1 MRVIAISS
9 AFGGCSACLY
19 ADGALQSQ
27 VQTGEMLGL
36 AAALPVLV
44 GTLVELADGRLDL
57 VSVSVGPGSFTGL
70 RAGISVA
77 VGVGLALSVPVAGV
91 TVAEAFEAACLP
103 LDGRRL
109 WVAVEARRGR
119 VFIDTGDGAAAYGT
133 EALPAAGGRIAVAGN
148 AATFVAAALAAKGAD
163 VMLTDARLPLA
174 QHVAMVGIERAAG
187 RRRPLAPLPMY
198 IDAPEARL
206 PAAGLRAAPV

>member
-9 AFGGCSACLY
+9 AFGGCSACFY
-19 ADGALQSQ
+19 ADGAVQSQ
-27 VQTGEMLGL
+27 VHAGEAIGL
-36 AAALPVLV
+36 AATLPA
-44 GTLVELADGRLDL
+44 LVETLLGSAEGRLDL
-57 VSVSVGPGSFTGL
+57 VSVAVGPGSFTGL

-77 VGVGLALSVPVAGV
+77 TGIGLALSVPVVGV

-109 WVAVEARRGR
+109 WVAIVARRGR
-119 VFIDTGDGAAAYGT
+119 VFVDMGDGAAAYGT
-133 EALPAAGGRIAVAGN
+133 EALPPAGGRIAVAGN

-163 VMLTDARLPLA
+163 VMLTDARLPQA
-174 QHVAMVGIERAAG
+174 KHVALVGIGRVAG
-187 RRRPLAPLPMY
+187 QRLPLAPLPVY
-198 IDAPEARL
+198 VDAPEARL